1 MRLMMLLSVL
11 FCATLASAGDDAP
24 FKAPQKDDYAAAM
37 KPVAAKF
44 KGTQGV
50 YLHIGD
56 SITYANQNTA
66 WTRGGQGHSPAAQ
79 AFLKWSHNGDRNQTD
94 GWWLASNDQPNNRS
108 HTAASGMRANECLAG
123 GKGGL
128 PALSEIIKKYNPQM
142 ALYMLGTNDIN
153 GGRKV
158 TEYIADVEKAI
169 DMLLENGTIPILS
182 TLPPMKGKAAQIE
195 EYCTALR
202 SLAAK
207 KKIPLLDLNAEMK
220 ARAGDQM
227 ETAFLGGDGVHL
239 SFPNAGGPATDDNLK
254 QSGYLLRC
262 YMAVYKGMEVKTK
275 VIDAK

>member
-1 MRLMMLLSVL
+1 MRFIALTAALLFS
-11 FCATLASAGDDAP
+11 AASFAGDENP
-24 FKAPQKDDYAAAM
+24 FKAPQKDDYSAAM
-37 KPVAAKF
+37 KAVTAKF
-44 KGTQGV
+44 KGTPGV
-50 YLHIGD
+50 YIHIGD

-66 WTRGGQGHSPAAQ
+66 WARGGQGQTPAVQ
-79 AFLKWSHNGDRNQTD
+79 AFLKWSHSGDRNPTD

-128 PALSEIIKKYNPQM
+128 PALAEIIKKFNPQM

-158 TEYIADVEKAI
+158 GEYITDVEKAI

-182 TLPPMKGKAAQIE
+182 TLPPMKGKSAQVE
-195 EYCTALR
+195 EYSNALR

-227 ETAFLGGDGVHL
+227 ETAFLGPDGVHL

-262 YMAVYKGMEVKTK
+262 YMAVYKGMEVKAK